1 MTRLLLAAY
10 LALCAFSAIAA
21 DQSPSGPTQQAAAA
35 VAQNPP
41 PGKPALPLTGT
52 SSLARIETSKLLRVG
67 VAINA
72 PWVMH
77 DRSGELVGYSI
88 DLAKKIGADM
98 GWRVEIV
105 TTSWPALLYDL
116 RTNQFDVIVSGLSIT
131 PQRALL
137 ARFSQPYGEYDIA
150 VVVNRSRYPQGGTRE
165 LATAPGKR
173 IAAHKGTLNV
183 DIARSRLPQAQ
194 IIEIDDEEQAIED
207 LREGKFDGYVAEAPT
222 PLLLE
227 KIYPK
232 QLRALVSDPLART
245 AHGLAVRLGDR
256 DLLDVLNAWIVDS
269 QASGWLNAR
278 ETYWF
283 ETTDWASQ
291 L

>member
-1 MTRLLLAAY
+1 MTRLLLV
-10 LALCAFSAIAA
+10 LCVTLCASCATVA
-21 DQSPSGPTQQAAAA
+21 DKS
-35 VAQNPP
+35 
-41 PGKPALPLTGT
+41 PGKPATAPAAKLALPLTGT
-52 SSLARIETSKLLRVG
+52 STLAKIGQAKLLRVG

-77 DRSGELVGYSI
+77 DRNGELFGYSI
-88 DLAKKIGADM
+88 DLARKIGEDM

-105 TTSWPALLYDL
+105 TTSWPRLLYDL
-116 RTNQFDVIVSGLSIT
+116 RTDQFDVVVPGLSIT

-137 ARFSQPYGEYDIA
+137 AHFSQPYGEYDIA
-150 VVVNRSRYPQGGTRE
+150 VVMNRARYPKGGTRE
-165 LATAPGKR
+165 LA
-173 IAAHKGTLNV
+173 AAVHKGTLTA
-183 DIARSRLPQAQ
+183 DIARSRLPQAE
-194 IIEIDDEEQAIED
+194 IVEIDDEEQAIAD
-207 LREGKFDGYVAEAPT
+207 LRAGKFDGYAAEAPT

-232 QLRALVSDPLART
+232 QLRALVADPLARS
-245 AHGLAVRLGDR
+245 AHGLAVRLDDR
-256 DLLDVLNAWIVDS
+256 DLLDVLNAWIVDR
-269 QASGWLNAR
+269 QASGWLNER